1 MLPLGGMFTAVFVLK
16 KWGIPS
22 FIEELTSGMENSN
35 LSSSLIRGLL
45 TIGAGVVAFIIFN
58 EIYSK
63 IVGVALIG

>member
-16 KWGIPS
+16 KWGIPK
-22 FIEELTSGMENSN
+22 FIEELTSGMEDSN
-35 LSSSLIRGLL
+35 LSSSLIRSLL
-45 TIGAGVVAFIIFN
+45 TIAAGVVAFIIFN